1 MRRLV
6 AVGMLVLITLLLAPV
21 PAGAENAEVRTEDII
36 NGQVEKL
43 DLKEVRSFLDQLD
56 NDTGEYLP
64 SLSFSNL
71 LQNIRQGKLP
81 LNLKDILAGLT
92 RFFFNEVLKNS
103 SLLGKL
109 VILAVVCAVLQNLQ
123 TGFGEGGSGQLA
135 HGVCYLVLLTIAA
148 ASFTA
153 AIGIGRE
160 TIDRMVT
167 FMQVM
172 LPVLLTLLTAVGGF
186 TSAAL
191 FHPVL
196 VVAVSV
202 MGTVIKNIVFPLIF
216 FGAILGVVSH
226 VSERFKVT
234 RLASL
239 FKDIGVGVLG
249 VSLTVMIGIITIQG
263 VAGSVADGV
272 ALRTA
277 KFMTG
282 AFVPVVGG
290 MLSDAV
296 EAVVGCSLLLKNTL
310 GMLGALA
317 IFVICIFPV
326 LKLVAMMLIYR
337 IAAAL
342 IQPIGDPGLAE
353 SLQTIAGYLTLVF
366 AAVASAGVMLFL
378 MTTAIVGAGNLTV
391 MLR

>member
-353 SLQTIAGYLTLVF
+353 SLQTIAGCLTLVF